1 MDNNFNN
8 GSNWNNNGQSDNG
21 SWNTQGN
28 GTDQNGWSNNSQSD
42 NGSWNA
48 QSNGT
53 GQNGWSNN
61 SQSDNNSW
69 NAQGNGT
76 GQNGWSNNKQ
86 WNDQQNNGW
95 NGGNNNSSWNNGNN
109 NKGWNGGYQTP
120 PPVQRQPVFFNGILN
135 RSLLKEEARA
145 IFKGNYWN
153 AVLAVLLPSL
163 IAGGIA
169 AIVPPV
175 GSIISWIFSPI
186 LIVGGLVLLLRIVR
200 GMRNAGVGD
209 IFSIFDKFGNV
220 FLAYFTTNLFIG
232 LWTLLFVIPGIY
244 KSFCWAMTFYIIA
257 DDPDISGTEA
267 RRLSEAMMEGHKMEF
282 FILQLSFIG
291 WALLSACTFGILG
304 IFYVAPWMA
313 TTNADYYDNLRMLYE
328 ARVGYRS

>member
-8 GSNWNNNGQSDNG
+8 GNNWNNNGQSDNG

-42 NGSWNA
+42 NGSWN
-48 QSNGT
+48 NGI
-53 GQNGWSNN
+53 
-61 SQSDNNSW
+61 
-69 NAQGNGT
+69 
-76 GQNGWSNNKQ
+76 
-86 WNDQQNNGW
+86 
-95 NGGNNNSSWNNGNN
+95 N

-257 DDPDISGTEA
+257 DNPDISGTEA

-291 WALLSACTFGILG
+291 WTLLSACTFGILG